1 MVIDE
6 NGAAVKYCQMC
17 GKRLVIADWYAACP
31 TKYCPECAAD
41 AERLRNANRMREY
54 RRQARERRQLER
66 QIAMQTDRENELL
79 REAVRLQAARIE
91 ALERMI
97 GGDDE

>member
-1 MVIDE
+1 MLDE
-6 NGAAVKYCQMC
+6 NGAAVKCCAMC

-31 TKYCPECAAD
+31 TKYCRECAVT
-41 AERLRNANRMREY
+41 AERLQNAERMREY

-66 QIAMQTDRENELL
+66 QIAVQAGKENELL